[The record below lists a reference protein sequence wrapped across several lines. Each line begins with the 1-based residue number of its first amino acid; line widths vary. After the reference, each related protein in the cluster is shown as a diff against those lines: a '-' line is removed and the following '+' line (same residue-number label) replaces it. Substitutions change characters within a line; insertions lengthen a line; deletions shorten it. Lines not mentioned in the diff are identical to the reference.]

1 MEHTID
7 LHTHTTFSD
16 GSMNPEE
23 LVGYAC
29 EKNLKAIAI
38 TDHDCIDG
46 VKHLFES
53 SYIPPKEI
61 EIVQGIELSS
71 KIQGFEI
78 HILGYYFD
86 VNSEMLHRKLHYLE
100 QTRIERN
107 LKMIQRLQEQNIDI
121 SAEEMSFD
129 DCRSI
134 SRAHMADLLVK
145 KGYSSDYHMAFGQYL
160 SSQGKA
166 YVERER
172 LSPKDSIETIRNA
185 GGLTFLAHLNQIDC
199 SKDELYTICRELKN
213 NGLCGIETFYSEY
226 DPYWYACCS
235 DIQQKFDFLAC
246 GGSDFH
252 GTYKKGLDL
261 GVGYGM
267 LQVPYHLLQTIKKA
281 RQ

>member
-1 MEHTID
+1 MEYTID

-16 GSMNPEE
+16 GSMTPEE

-38 TDHDCIDG
+38 TDHDTIDG
-46 VKHLFES
+46 VKRLLES
-53 SYIPPKEI
+53 SYVPPKEI

-71 KIQGFEI
+71 MIQGFEI

-86 VNSEMLHRKLHYLE
+86 LNNDMMNRKLYYLE

-107 LKMIQRLQEQNIDI
+107 LKMIRRLQELNIDI
-121 SAEEMSFD
+121 SDEEMSFD

-145 KGYSSDYHMAFGQYL
+145 KGYCLDYQMAFNQYL
-160 SSQGKA
+160 SSRGKA
-166 YVERER
+166 YAERER
-172 LSPKDSIETIRNA
+172 LSPKDSIETIHNA
-185 GGLTFLAHLNQIDC
+185 GGLTFLAHLNQIGC
-199 SKDELYTICRELKN
+199 SEDELYAICQELKN
-213 NGLCGIETFYSEY
+213 IGLSGIETYYSEY
-226 DPYWYACCS
+226 DPYWSSFCS
-235 DIQQKFDFLAC
+235 DIQQKYNFLAC

-261 GVGYGM
+261 GVGFGK
-267 LQVPYHLLQTIKKA
+267 LRVPYHMLQTIKKA